1 VTVDHAGACS
11 NKNPAGDVADDDD
24 DTKEGGVI
32 QERSAQEDDKGPM
45 L

>member
-11 NKNPAGDVADDDD
+11 NKNPASDVNDD

-32 QERSAQEDDKGPM
+32 QERSAQEEDKGPM

>member
-11 NKNPAGDVADDDD
+11 NKNPAGDVAGDD